1 MNTPPRQLPRFL
13 PTLTEVVRPSE
24 LMVEKHPSPHDSEA
38 LVQAVMARVDALIKT
53 RVHQELE
60 NLIRSVID
68 ERSVTLCSDLK
79 VELNAEI
86 REIVSDVVAAQN
98 EENKFK
104 S

>member
-1 MNTPPRQLPRFL
+1 MNTPLRQMPRFL

-24 LMVEKHPSPHDSEA
+24 LPVEKSPSPSDSEA

-60 NLIRSVID
+60 SLVRSVVD
-68 ERSVTLCSDLK
+68 ERAATLGSELK
-79 VELNAEI
+79 VELHAEV
-86 REIVSDVVAAQN
+86 RELVSEIVAAQN

>member
-1 MNTPPRQLPRFL
+1 MNTHPRQLPRFL

-24 LMVEKHPSPHDSEA
+24 LTVEKTSSPPDSEA
-38 LVQAVMARVDALIKT
+38 LVQAVMARLDALIKT

-60 NLIRSVID
+60 SLVRSVID
-68 ERSVTLCSDLK
+68 ERSATLGSDLK
-79 VELNAEI
+79 VELYAEV
-86 REIVSDVVAAQN
+86 RELVSEVVATQN

>member
-24 LMVEKHPSPHDSEA
+24 LTVEKTASPPDSEA
-38 LVQAVMARVDALIKT
+38 LVQAVMARVDGLIKT
-53 RVHQELE
+53 RIHQELE
-60 NLIRSVID
+60 SLIRAVID
-68 ERSVTLCSDLK
+68 ERSVALCSELK
-79 VELNAEI
+79 VELYAGV

-98 EENKFK
+98 EANKFK

>member
-24 LMVEKHPSPHDSEA
+24 LTVEKPPSPPDSEA
-38 LVQAVMARVDALIKT
+38 LVQAVMARVDALIKV
-53 RVHQELE
+53 RVQQELE
-60 NLIRSVID
+60 NMIRSVID
-68 ERSVTLCSDLK
+68 ERSVALCSDLK
-79 VELNAEI
+79 VDLYAEV